1 MIRLERRKTKG
12 GEKRVLLK
20 LGLCLLL
27 PNRNTVLRVL
37 GEGEKASKGGY
48 SRLIP

>member
-20 LGLCLLL
+20 LGLCLLV
-27 PNRNTVLRVL
+27 PNTNTVL
-37 GEGEKASKGGY
+37 EFWAKEKKPAKEATAG
-48 SRLIP
+48 